1 VEGVLGISFPEG
13 VIGIALSCRNMRE
26 VVENKE
32 LAKLGDAL
40 LGLLNVVGMEAGY
53 LRNSSKVTNE
63 MLRRV
68 SIRTGLRTLLPKRVG
83 KRDLGNAVEAAVA
96 YWLVAGDL
104 SWNGIV
110 QEFKNG
116 RGLEDALSAE
126 IGRID
131 GAIVP

>member
-1 VEGVLGISFPEG
+1 
-13 VIGIALSCRNMRE
+13 MRE

-68 SIRTGLRTLLPKRVG
+68 SIRTGLRTILPKRVS

-96 YWLVAGDL
+96 YWLVVGDL
-104 SWNGIV
+104 SWSGIV

>member
-1 VEGVLGISFPEG
+1 
-13 VIGIALSCRNMRE
+13 MKE

-40 LGLLNVVGMEAGY
+40 LGLLNVIGMEAGY
-53 LRNSSKVTNE
+53 LTNSSKVTNE

-68 SIRTGLRTLLPKRVG
+68 SVRTGLRVLLPKRMG

-96 YWLVAGDL
+96 YWLVVGDL
-104 SWNGIV
+104 SWGGIV

-131 GAIVP
+131 GVVAP